1 MEQSLRKE
9 IVAEGVENQAQF
21 DVLRF
26 RCYEDVQGCLLSRA
40 LPAAEI
46 TQLLPP
52 ASTAVAGPTLSFS
65 PLS

>member
-1 MEQSLRKE
+1 
-9 IVAEGVENQAQF
+9 VENQAQF

-26 RCYEDVQGCLLSRA
+26 QCYEDVQGCLLSRA